1 LYLDTSYIAKFYLEE
16 PESPL
21 IRELVGAADPIYS
34 SLMAVAEFHAV
45 LHRKMREGALTAKT
59 AKELALRFS
68 QHEKDRLWT
77 FIPVTENILRKTAAL
92 IVAAPPELFLHTADA
107 VHLVTAHDIG
117 EQEIWTNDQHMLA
130 AASYFG
136 LMGRSVS
143 EKV

>member
-77 FIPVTENILRKTAAL
+77 FIPVTENILRKTGGTDGRSTSGA
-92 IVAAPPELFLHTADA
+92 IPPHGRRGSSGDRARHWRT
-107 VHLVTAHDIG
+107 G
-117 EQEIWTNDQHMLA
+117 NDQHMLA